1 MGSTTSTFG
10 GSDLRSRHRIKD
22 QGFEGQTKNQGS
34 RSRRRI
40 QDRGLEFQEKLDS
53 SWEEVL
59 QGQSALPLADVKQML
74 EEVGIR
80 LPTYKVRDIVQDL
93 RNKGETDDETLSKP
107 AFEKLCQNLTSE
119 DVAKTFK
126 TNKQMDKNAA
136 KLDAD
141 KSYGYHTVLDEEQAA
156 FADWINDTLSH
167 DQDVNHKLPLSQD
180 GSDMYEKM
188 DDGILLCKIINMA
201 APDTI
206 DERVIN
212 KGKKISIFKQHEN
225 LTLARNSASSVGCV
239 IIGMDSHNL
248 NSEANKKWL
257 ILGLIWQLIKMY
269 LFKQITI
276 SQVPGLVNL
285 LRDGEEVSELMK
297 LSPEQLLLRWV
308 NYQLEKAGSDRRANN
323 FSGDIKDSE
332 IYTELL
338 AQVAPEGSGV
348 NRFALKKEDLLERAE
363 LMLENAEKISCRQFV
378 TSKDVVKGHERLN
391 LAFVANLFNMHPG
404 LEPPAQEVDIEGI
417 QETREEKMYR
427 NWMNSLGVQP
437 RVNYL
442 YSDLGN
448 GLVIFQL
455 MDFIKP
461 GIVDWKRV
469 KKEEQMSKMAAK
481 RLQEV
486 LGNCNYAVE
495 LGKKL
500 NFVLVGI
507 AGSDI
512 MEGNQTL
519 TLALVWQLMR
529 AYTLSLLSKLNE
541 DGTPIVGSEIISW
554 ANNKL
559 TEGGKSSQI
568 KHFQDKSN
576 KTALPIIDLIDA
588 MKTGVIDYA
597 VVKNGSKLDG
607 EDCLSNAKYAVN
619 MARKIGA
626 PVYALPEDISEVK
639 HKMVM
644 TVYASLMLAD
654 MK

>member
-1 MGSTTSTFG
+1 MPSKT
-10 GSDLRSRHRIKD
+10 
-22 QGFEGQTKNQGS
+22 
-34 RSRRRI
+34 
-40 QDRGLEFQEKLDS
+40 EFQDKLDS

-59 QGQSALPLADVKQML
+59 QGQPMLPLTDVKQML

-93 RNKGETDDETLSKP
+93 RNKGETEDELLSKP
-107 AFEKLCQNLTSE
+107 AFEKLCQSLTSE

-136 KLDAD
+136 KLEAD

-156 FADWINDTLSH
+156 FADWINDSLSG
-167 DQDVNHKLPLSQD
+167 DEDVNHKLPMSLD

-188 DDGILLCKIINMA
+188 DDGILLCKIINLA

-276 SQVPGLVNL
+276 SQVPGLVSL
-285 LRDGEEVSELMK
+285 LREGEELSELMK

-308 NYQLEKAGSDRRANN
+308 NYQLEKAGSIRRANN

-338 AQVAPEGSGV
+338 AQVAPDGSGV
-348 NRFALKKEDLLERAE
+348 NKFAMKKEDLLERAE
-363 LMLENAEKISCRQFV
+363 TMLEQAEKINCRQFV
-378 TSKDVVKGHERLN
+378 TPKDVVKGHERLN

-404 LEPPAQEVDIEGI
+404 LEPPAEEVDIEQI

-442 YSDLGN
+442 YSDLYN

-469 KKEEQMSKMAAK
+469 KTEEKQSKMAAK

-541 DGTPIVGSEIISW
+541 DGTPMVESEIISW

-559 TEGGKSSQI
+559 TEGGKTSQI
-568 KHFQDKSN
+568 KHFQDKTN

-588 MKTGVIDYA
+588 MKTGVIDYS
-597 VVKNGSKLDG
+597 VVKTGSKLTG
-607 EDCLSNAKYAVN
+607 EDYLSNAKYAVN

>member
-1 MGSTTSTFG
+1 MPSKT
-10 GSDLRSRHRIKD
+10 
-22 QGFEGQTKNQGS
+22 
-34 RSRRRI
+34 
-40 QDRGLEFQEKLDS
+40 EFQEKLDS

-59 QGQSALPLADVKQML
+59 PGKNSLPLSDVKQML

-80 LPTYKVRDIVQDL
+80 LPNHKVRDILGEL
-93 RNKGETDDETLSKP
+93 RETGETQGDFLPKP

-119 DVAKTFK
+119 DVAKTF
-126 TNKQMDKNAA
+126 TTTKQHDKNAE
-136 KLDAD
+136 KHESE
-141 KSYGYHTVLDEEQAA
+141 KNYGYHTVLDEEQVA
-156 FADWINDTLSH
+156 FADWINDQLRY
-167 DQDVNHKLPLSQD
+167 DEDVKHKLPLKPD

-188 DDGILLCKIINMA
+188 DDGILLCKMINMA

-206 DERVIN
+206 DDRAIN
-212 KGKKISIFKQHEN
+212 KGKNISIFKQHEN
-225 LTLARNSASSVGCV
+225 LTLARNSASSIGIVV
-239 IIGMDSHNL
+239 IGIDSHTL
-248 NSEANKKWL
+248 NSGQGKKWL
-257 ILGLIWQLIKMY
+257 VLGLIWQLIKMY

-276 SQVPGLVNL
+276 QQVPGLINL
-285 LRDGEEVSELMK
+285 LRDGEELADLMK

-308 NYQLEKAGSDRRANN
+308 NYQLEKAGSDRRAHN

-338 AQVAPEGSGV
+338 AQVAPADAGV
-348 NRFALKKEDLLERAE
+348 NKFAMKKENLEERAE
-363 LMLENAEKISCRQFV
+363 IMLEQAEKIHCRAFL
-378 TSKDVVKGHERLN
+378 TPKDVVKGNDKLN
-391 LAFVANLFNMHPG
+391 LAFVANLFNTHPG
-404 LEPPAQEVDIEGI
+404 LEPPEELDYEEI

-427 NWMNSLGVQP
+427 NWMNSLGVKP

-442 YSDLGN
+442 YSDLYN

-455 MDFIKP
+455 MDFIRP
-461 GIVDWKRV
+461 GVVNWKRV
-469 KKEEQMSKMAAK
+469 KKEEQMSKIQAK
-481 RLQEV
+481 KFQEI

-495 LGKKL
+495 VGKTL

-507 AGSDI
+507 GGSDI
-512 MEGNQTL
+512 YEGNRTL

-541 DGTPIVGSEIISW
+541 EDSAPVEDKDIISW
-554 ANNKL
+554 ANAKL
-559 TEGGKSSQI
+559 AEAGKSSSI
-568 KHFQDKSN
+568 TSFQDKTN
-576 KTALPIIDLIDA
+576 KTAIPIIDLVDA
-588 MKTGVIDYA
+588 INKGSIDYS
-597 VVKNGSKLDG
+597 VVKTGSKLSS

-654 MK
+654 MN

>member
-1 MGSTTSTFG
+1 MGS
-10 GSDLRSRHRIKD
+10 
-22 QGFEGQTKNQGS
+22 
-34 RSRRRI
+34 
-40 QDRGLEFQEKLDS
+40 
-53 SWEEVL
+53 
-59 QGQSALPLADVKQML
+59 
-74 EEVGIR
+74 
-80 LPTYKVRDIVQDL
+80 
-93 RNKGETDDETLSKP
+93 
-107 AFEKLCQNLTSE
+107 
-119 DVAKTFK
+119 
-126 TNKQMDKNAA
+126 
-136 KLDAD
+136 
-141 KSYGYHTVLDEEQAA
+141 
-156 FADWINDTLSH
+156 DT
-167 DQDVNHKLPLSQD
+167 
-180 GSDMYEKM
+180 YEKM

-212 KGKKISIFKQHEN
+212 TGVNIPIFKQHEN
-225 LTLARNSASSVGCV
+225 LTLAINSAKAIGCV
-239 IIGMDSHNL
+239 VIGIDSHTL
-248 NSEANKKWL
+248 NSTQGKKWL
-257 ILGLIWQLIKMY
+257 VLGLVWQLIKMY

-285 LRDGEEVSELMK
+285 LRDGEELSELMK

-308 NYQLEKAGSDRRANN
+308 NYQLKKAGSDRRANN

-348 NRFALKKEDLLERAE
+348 NKFALKKEDLLERAE
-363 LMLENAEKISCRQFV
+363 
-378 TSKDVVKGHERLN
+378 
-391 LAFVANLFNMHPG
+391 
-404 LEPPAQEVDIEGI
+404 
-417 QETREEKMYR
+417 KMYR
-427 NWMNSLGVQP
+427 NWMNSLGVSP

-442 YSDLGN
+442 YSDLSN
-448 GLVIFQL
+448 GLIIFQL

-469 KKEEQMSKMAAK
+469 KKEDQMSKMAAK

-541 DGTPIVGSEIISW
+541 DGTPIVESEIISW

-568 KHFQDKSN
+568 KHFQDKTN

-588 MKTGVIDYA
+588 MKTGVIDYS
-597 VVKNGSKLDG
+597 VVKTGSKLTG

>member
-1 MGSTTSTFG
+1 MPSKT
-10 GSDLRSRHRIKD
+10 
-22 QGFEGQTKNQGS
+22 
-34 RSRRRI
+34 
-40 QDRGLEFQEKLDS
+40 EFQEKLDS

-93 RNKGETDDETLSKP
+93 RNKGETDEETLSKP

-136 KLDAD
+136 KLEAD

-257 ILGLIWQLIKMY
+257 VLGLIWQLIKMY

-285 LRDGEEVSELMK
+285 LRDGEELSELMK

-308 NYQLEKAGSDRRANN
+308 NYQLEKAGSERRANN

-338 AQVAPEGSGV
+338 AQVAPDGSGV
-348 NRFALKKEDLLERAE
+348 NKFALKKEDLLDRAE
-363 LMLENAEKISCRQFV
+363 LMLEQAEKINCRQFV
-378 TSKDVVKGHERLN
+378 TPKDVVKGHERLN

-541 DGTPIVGSEIISW
+541 DGTPIVESEIISW

-576 KTALPIIDLIDA
+576 KTAMPIIDLIDA

-597 VVKNGSKLDG
+597 VVKTGSKLDG

>member
-1 MGSTTSTFG
+1 MASLCDT
-10 GSDLRSRHRIKD
+10 
-22 QGFEGQTKNQGS
+22 
-34 RSRRRI
+34 
-40 QDRGLEFQEKLDS
+40 LE
-53 SWEEVL
+53 
-59 QGQSALPLADVKQML
+59 
-74 EEVGIR
+74 
-80 LPTYKVRDIVQDL
+80 
-93 RNKGETDDETLSKP
+93 
-107 AFEKLCQNLTSE
+107 SE
-119 DVAKTFK
+119 NVAKTFK
-126 TNKQMDKNAA
+126 TSRQHDKNAQVIA
-136 KLDAD
+136 GQMGAQ
-141 KSYGYHTVLDEEQAA
+141 HMVLNEEQVA
-156 FADWINDTLSH
+156 FSDWINQNLKT
-167 DQDVNHKLPLSQD
+167 DQDVQHKMRLSND

-188 DDGILLCKIINMA
+188 DDGVILCKMINLA
-201 APDTI
+201 ALDTI

-212 KGKKISIFKQHEN
+212 KGQKLSIFKRHEN
-225 LTLARNSASSVGCV
+225 LTLAINSAKAIGCV
-239 IIGMDSHNL
+239 VIGIDSHTL
-248 NSEANKKWL
+248 NSSQGKKWL
-257 ILGLIWQLIKMY
+257 VLGLIWQLIKMY

-285 LRDGEEVSELMK
+285 LRDGEELSELMK

-348 NRFALKKEDLLERAE
+348 NKFALKKEDLLERAE
-363 LMLENAEKISCRQFV
+363 LMLEQAEKINCRQFV
-378 TSKDVVKGHERLN
+378 TPKDVVKGHERLN

-404 LEPPAQEVDIEGI
+404 LEPPAEEVDFEGI

-427 NWMNSLGVQP
+427 NWMNSLGVSP

-442 YSDLGN
+442 YSDLSN
-448 GLVIFQL
+448 GLIIFQL

-469 KKEEQMSKMAAK
+469 KREDQMSKMAAK

-541 DGTPIVGSEIISW
+541 DGTPIVESEIISW

-559 TEGGKSSQI
+559 SEGGKSSQI
-568 KHFQDKSN
+568 KHFQDKTN

-588 MKTGVIDYA
+588 MKTGVIDYS
-597 VVKNGSKLDG
+597 VVKTGSKLTG
-607 EDCLSNAKYAVN
+607 EV
-619 MARKIGA
+619 
-626 PVYALPEDISEVK
+626 
-639 HKMVM
+639 
-644 TVYASLMLAD
+644 
-654 MK
+654 

>member
-1 MGSTTSTFG
+1 MG
-10 GSDLRSRHRIKD
+10 
-22 QGFEGQTKNQGS
+22 
-34 RSRRRI
+34 
-40 QDRGLEFQEKLDS
+40 
-53 SWEEVL
+53 
-59 QGQSALPLADVKQML
+59 
-74 EEVGIR
+74 
-80 LPTYKVRDIVQDL
+80 
-93 RNKGETDDETLSKP
+93 
-107 AFEKLCQNLTSE
+107 
-119 DVAKTFK
+119 
-126 TNKQMDKNAA
+126 
-136 KLDAD
+136 
-141 KSYGYHTVLDEEQAA
+141 
-156 FADWINDTLSH
+156 
-167 DQDVNHKLPLSQD
+167 
-180 GSDMYEKM
+180 
-188 DDGILLCKIINMA
+188 
-201 APDTI
+201 
-206 DERVIN
+206 
-212 KGKKISIFKQHEN
+212 
-225 LTLARNSASSVGCV
+225 
-239 IIGMDSHNL
+239 
-248 NSEANKKWL
+248 
-257 ILGLIWQLIKMY
+257 
-269 LFKQITI
+269 
-276 SQVPGLVNL
+276 
-285 LRDGEEVSELMK
+285 
-297 LSPEQLLLRWV
+297 
-308 NYQLEKAGSDRRANN
+308 
-323 FSGDIKDSE
+323 
-332 IYTELL
+332 
-338 AQVAPEGSGV
+338 
-348 NRFALKKEDLLERAE
+348 
-363 LMLENAEKISCRQFV
+363 MLENAEKISCRQFV

-541 DGTPIVGSEIISW
+541 DGTPIVESEIISW